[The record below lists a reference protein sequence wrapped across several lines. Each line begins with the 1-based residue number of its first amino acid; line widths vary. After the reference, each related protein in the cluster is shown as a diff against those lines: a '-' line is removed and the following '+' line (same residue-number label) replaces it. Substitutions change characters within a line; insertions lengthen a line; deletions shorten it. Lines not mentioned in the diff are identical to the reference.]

1 MPGYRHAPHSGD
13 MRTRRTIG
21 IRRRG
26 QQDASNTADMSDDEL
41 VAQAQTDATRFDAL
55 YARYERDIFAFI
67 RSRVEGD
74 QAHIEDL
81 TSKVFAKALAGL
93 ASFKAGSF
101 RGWLYR
107 IARNVVIDDLRAYR
121 LTVPIDKITTIED
134 ETDRVDDQVMRRML
148 QTALHDALDVLSP
161 AQRAVIDLRLQGFT
175 ARQIG
180 EHLDLN
186 PEAVKSAQYRA
197 FEKIRDH
204 FSTTG
209 QIRREDV

>member
-1 MPGYRHAPHSGD
+1 
-13 MRTRRTIG
+13 
-21 IRRRG
+21 
-26 QQDASNTADMSDDEL
+26 MSDDEL
-41 VAQAQTDATRFDAL
+41 VALAQRDAARFDAL

-67 RSRVEGD
+67 RSRVQGD
-74 QAHIEDL
+74 PAQIEDL
-81 TSKVFAKALAGL
+81 TSKVFTKALAGL
-93 ASFKAGSF
+93 DGFRAGSF

-107 IARNVVIDDLRAYR
+107 IARNVVIDDLRVHR
-121 LTVPIDKITTIED
+121 PSVPIDTIATLED
-134 ETDRVDDQVMRRML
+134 PGEPVDGQVMRRLL

-180 EHLDLN
+180 EHLDMN

-204 FSTTG
+204 FNATG
-209 QIRREDV
+209 QIRRDDL